1 MEKEK
6 EIFGYGDMYV
16 DDFLKKGMGG
26 RIIAGLKERDVCGG
40 FWGGFVFDFFL
51 WFQKSGWI
59 KVVIEVVMRRGFPF
73 SPKKTFNKFSFFL
86 FFLNSLGFP

>member
-6 EIFGYGDMYV
+6 EIFGYGDMYMI
-16 DDFLKKGMGG
+16 FRKKGMGG

-40 FWGGFVFDFFL
+40 FFLGFS
-51 WFQKSGWI
+51 KSGWI